1 MLVDGIILKCR
12 DEIFEDGLARRS
24 GVPERE
30 VALSDL
36 LEEYLLKLGHSNDHV
51 LAIVLRLLTHG
62 KVRVEFRHVR
72 ERLELA
78 DKNQIR
84 SRSQAIQLFD
94 EFIAHMRKET
104 QDSQSA
110 NMTQRIVVQSP
121 TAKK

>member
-1 MLVDGIILKCR
+1 MLVDGIKLKCR
-12 DEIFEDGLARRS
+12 DEIFADGLAHRS
-24 GVPERE
+24 GLPDRE

-51 LAIVLRLLTHG
+51 LAIVLRLMTHG

-78 DKNQIR
+78 DKKQIL
-84 SRSQAIQLFD
+84 SRAQAIQLFD
-94 EFIAHMRKET
+94 EFIAHMREET
-104 QDSQSA
+104 HDSQSS

-121 TAKK
+121 SAKK